1 MALESG
7 SAGTCKP
14 ATPVGGVHTYCLARL
29 EFSLGRTT
37 KAVVVPRASL
47 SNLSKRPELQK
58 TGVYVLVGG
67 DSEKPGLK
75 KIYIG
80 EGDVILPRL
89 ITHNSDEAKDFW
101 SEAVVFVPKDE
112 NLTKAHAGYL
122 EARLI
127 SLAKEAKRATV
138 ANGTWPGAEGKLPEP
153 DGVEMEEFIG
163 QARLLLGTL
172 GYDILEPLLSPMPS
186 PGQPAAATPESPE
199 FRYEGEGFAARC
211 LVDLDAGQ
219 FVVKAGSTARTHEGA
234 ALSPTYRNLRA
245 QLLETGVLVPEGEV
259 FRFSQDYAFTAAT
272 PAAQVV
278 SGQSVN
284 GRIAWRTT
292 DKTFAQW
299 EEALLGAGQVG

>member
-1 MALESG
+1 MSG
-7 SAGTCKP
+7 RSIRIFLIDGT
-14 ATPVGGVHTYCLARL
+14 ASGLRTA
-29 EFSLGRTT
+29 ELGLSTT
-37 KAVVVPRASL
+37 KALVVPRASL
-47 SNLSKRPELQK
+47 SAVGKRPELQK

-67 DSEKPGLK
+67 DADKPGFK

-101 SEAVVFVPKDE
+101 SEAVVFVSKDE
-112 NLTKAHAGYL
+112 NLTKAHARYL

-138 ANGTWPGAEGKLPEP
+138 GNGTGPGTEGKLPEA

-172 GYDILEPLLSPMPS
+172 GYDILEPLLSLPPS
-186 PGQPAAATPESPE
+186 PGQPVVVTPELPE
-199 FRYEGEGFAARC
+199 FRYEGDGFAARC
-211 LVDLDAGQ
+211 VVDLDAGQ
-219 FVVKAGSTARTHEGA
+219 FVVKAGSTARAHEA
-234 ALSPTYRNLRA
+234 VSLSPTYRNLRA
-245 QLLETGVLVPEGEV
+245 QLLETGVLVQEGNV
-259 FRFSQDYAFTAAT
+259 LRFSQDYAFTAAT

-284 GRIAWRTT
+284 GRIVWRAG

-299 EEALLGAGQVG
+299 EEGILGAGEAG